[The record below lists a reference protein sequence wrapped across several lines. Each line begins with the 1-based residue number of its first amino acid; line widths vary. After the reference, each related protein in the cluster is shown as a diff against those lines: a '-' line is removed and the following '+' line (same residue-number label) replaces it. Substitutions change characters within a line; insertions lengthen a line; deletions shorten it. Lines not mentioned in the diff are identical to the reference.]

1 MAYRNT
7 PTTLKLLALVIVL
20 GPLSFDVV
28 GNEVPSTQD
37 CDEWFRLA
45 LEDPNLTID
54 ERQALYDE
62 LLLIELAD
70 VKDCSSSSSSSS
82 NASDNG
88 IGVAVSPNALAG
100 GGQSVAVAGTVV
112 SSVDGDH
119 ESVSTGTDG
128 NSSVGKSHEELENAD
143 NRARLAK
150 QILARAEAE
159 TDPKIKATLMVK
171 YRELSK

>member
-7 PTTLKLLALVIVL
+7 PSTSKLLALVIML

-28 GNEVPSTQD
+28 GNEVLSAQD

-70 VKDCSSSSSSSS
+70 VEDCSSSSSSSS
-82 NASDNG
+82 NALDNG
-88 IGVAVSPNALAG
+88 VGVAVSPNALVG
-100 GGQSVAVAGTVV
+100 GGQSVAVAGTVA
-112 SSVDGDH
+112 SSVDGAQ
-119 ESVSTGTDG
+119 ESISTGTDG
-128 NSSVGKSHEELENAD
+128 NSSVGKAHEELEDAD

-159 TDPKIKATLMVK
+159 TDPKIKASLMAK